1 MGPAVRAL
9 QKLFNAFGDIPLLLL
24 VSYFD
29 VLIIG
34 GAALTAH
41 AVETHR
47 QVQDNVAL
55 TCPVF
60 DGASGLVPAHGDC
73 GKPLA
78 GRSELGSAMPRDVP
92 AGTPLQRMT
101 SPYIWVRHEFRDT
114 GD

>member
-1 MGPAVRAL
+1 MRPTVRAL
-9 QKLFNAFGDIPLLLL
+9 RKIFDAGVGIPLLLI
-24 VSYFD
+24 VGYFD

-34 GAALTAH
+34 GAALIAH

-55 TCPVF
+55 TCVVF
-60 DGASGLVPAHGDC
+60 DGAPGLVPEHGDC
-73 GKPLA
+73 GKPVA
-78 GRSELGSAMPRDVP
+78 GRPVLGSATLRDFA

-101 SPYIWVRHEFRDT
+101 SPYIWVRHQFHDT